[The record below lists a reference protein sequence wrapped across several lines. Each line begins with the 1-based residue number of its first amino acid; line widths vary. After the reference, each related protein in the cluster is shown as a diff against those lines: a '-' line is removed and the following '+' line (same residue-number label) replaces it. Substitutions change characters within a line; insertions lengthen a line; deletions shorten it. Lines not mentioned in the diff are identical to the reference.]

1 MGDNNSI
8 FIGLKPFMNYVT
20 AVVMQFTTKD
30 ASEVIIKARGKYI
43 SRAVDVAEVSLR
55 RFLKDQVK
63 QSEVKIGSEE
73 FENLQKNCVPLE
85 IINPGA
91 IDFIRRCTKNEEA
104 IEILDYLLKRNEI
117 SSDDYNKLKNEIMK
131 DGGLRNLIEKY
142 GGPKNSGYYIDKYY
156 KKNIT
161 NHKFKSNKD

>member
-1 MGDNNSI
+1 MENDDMDEKQNNEEPEKKDKKGLNIAYDRKELKKFYPHLMEEIVDKKKSI
-8 FIGLKPFMNYVT
+8 KIDSFKT
-20 AVVMQFTTKD
+20 QF
-30 ASEVIIKARGKYI
+30 E
-43 SRAVDVAEVSLR
+43 L
-55 RFLKDQVK
+55 
-63 QSEVKIGSEE
+63 GSEE
-73 FENLQKNCVPLE
+73 SKSHQRNYLPLE

-117 SSDDYNKLKNEIMK
+117 SSEEYNRFKNEIMM
-131 DGGLRNLIEKY
+131 DGGLRNLIKKY

>member
-1 MGDNNSI
+1 MENDDMDEKQNNEEPEKKDKNGLNIAYDKEELKKFLPHLMEEIVDKKKSI
-8 FIGLKPFMNYVT
+8 
-20 AVVMQFTTKD
+20 
-30 ASEVIIKARGKYI
+30 
-43 SRAVDVAEVSLR
+43 
-55 RFLKDQVK
+55 
-63 QSEVKIGSEE
+63 KIDSFKTQIEQGSEE
-73 FENLQKNCVPLE
+73 SKSHQRNYLPTEL
-85 IINPGA
+85 IDPGA

-104 IEILDYLLKRNEI
+104 IEILNYLLKRNEI
-117 SSDDYNKLKNEIMK
+117 SSDDYNKLKNEIMM

>member
-1 MGDNNSI
+1 MENDNMDEKQFDEEPEKKDKNGLNIAYDKNELKKFYPHLMEEIVDKKKSI
-8 FIGLKPFMNYVT
+8 NIDSFKTQI
-20 AVVMQFTTKD
+20 
-30 ASEVIIKARGKYI
+30 E
-43 SRAVDVAEVSLR
+43 
-55 RFLKDQVK
+55 
-63 QSEVKIGSEE
+63 IGSEE

-117 SSDDYNKLKNEIMK
+117 SSEEYNRFKNEIMME
-131 DGGLRNLIEKY
+131 GGLKNLIERS
-142 GGPKNSGYYIDKYY
+142 GGPKNPGYYLDKYY

-161 NHKFKSNKD
+161 NKKFKSNRD

>member
-1 MGDNNSI
+1 MKNDDMDEKQNNEEPEKKDKNGLNIAYDKEELKNFLPHLMEEIVDKKKSI
-8 FIGLKPFMNYVT
+8 KIDSFKTQI
-20 AVVMQFTTKD
+20 
-30 ASEVIIKARGKYI
+30 E
-43 SRAVDVAEVSLR
+43 
-55 RFLKDQVK
+55 
-63 QSEVKIGSEE
+63 QSSEE
-73 FENLQKNCVPLE
+73 SKSHQRNFLPTEL
-85 IINPGA
+85 INPGA

-104 IEILDYLLKRNEI
+104 IEILNYLLKRNEI
-117 SSDDYNKLKNEIMK
+117 STDDYNKLKNKIMI